1 MRALFHQQHRA
12 AALDLA
18 GDPAMQMR
26 RHASNPARE
35 NFTAFGDKLFQH
47 IRVFVIDRFDGNVDT
62 PARHG
67 AIRAAK
73 CGTTFGSLGLHRRFI
88 SFRDGE
94 YAASG
99 MDCISFSRAD

>member
-1 MRALFHQQHRA
+1 
-12 AALDLA
+12 
-18 GDPAMQMR
+18 MQMR
-26 RHASNPARE
+26 RHASDATRK
-35 NFTAFGDKLFQH
+35 NFAAFSDKFFQH
-47 IRVFVIDRFDGNVDT
+47 IRVFVIDRFDGDVDP

-73 CGTTFGSLGLHRRFI
+73 RGTTFGSLGLHPQFI
-88 SFRDGE
+88 SFRDEE

>member
-1 MRALFHQQHRA
+1 
-12 AALDLA
+12 
-18 GDPAMQMR
+18 MQMR
-26 RHASNPARE
+26 GHAGDPARE
-35 NFTAFGDKLFQH
+35 NFTAFGDKFFQH
-47 IRVFVIDRFDGNVDT
+47 IRVFVIDRFDGDVDS

-73 CGTTFGSLGLHRRFI
+73 CGTTFGSLGLHQQFI